1 MIEAFWYPDTR
12 LLLPAQSPVAVGR
25 AATGA
30 SSTVQHKTRI
40 ATGPNSDAKQ
50 WASLYRQ
57 HQTWFEAYLT
67 PDAVGDEAPP
77 MLHAR

>member
-40 ATGPNSDAKQ
+40 ATGKGIIRVPDSA
-50 WASLYRQ
+50 LLE
-57 HQTWFEAYLT
+57 FETSNGIL
-67 PDAVGDEAPP
+67 AV
-77 MLHAR
+77 